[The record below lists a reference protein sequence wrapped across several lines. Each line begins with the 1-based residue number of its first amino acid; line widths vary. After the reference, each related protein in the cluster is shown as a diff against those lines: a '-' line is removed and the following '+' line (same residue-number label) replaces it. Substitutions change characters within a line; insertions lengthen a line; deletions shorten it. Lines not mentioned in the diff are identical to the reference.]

1 LSLELHGIT
10 ILLEGSPRHVVAE
23 APRSTVG
30 DAPLLAVDGAPA
42 AAAST
47 AVSLAGAAEGGEATV
62 WAGHPLLVAG
72 PLLGADDG
80 GPNHATARVPAGRAA
95 EAAAPPATDP
105 GRDVEPAAVAEE
117 PARVGTEPGDA
128 GSIVVFAVALALG
141 ELRFQVVR
149 GGKDEDEDEEK
160 ASFLHSLFSLL
171 SVLVLLLLQ
180 LGIPGGEWSPQSCKA
195 SRDVVE
201 G

>member
-1 LSLELHGIT
+1 QLSLELHGIT

-30 DAPLLAVDGAPA
+30 GAPLLAVDGAPA

-80 GPNHATARVPAGRAA
+80 GPNHATARVPA

-117 PARVGTEPGDA
+117 PARVGPEPGDA

-180 LGIPGGEWSPQSCKA
+180 LGILGGEWSPQSCKA
-195 SRDVVE
+195 SRDVVAGE
-201 G
+201 R